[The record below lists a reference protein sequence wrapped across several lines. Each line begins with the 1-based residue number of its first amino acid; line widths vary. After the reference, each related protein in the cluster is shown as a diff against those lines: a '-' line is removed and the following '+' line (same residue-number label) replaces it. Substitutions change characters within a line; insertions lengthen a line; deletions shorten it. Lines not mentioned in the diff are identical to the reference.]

1 MKRTIFFI
9 TLFAGALLAGAACT
23 SLSTDAPASDAAS
36 GERCSLSVS
45 VGEPLTRSTTAS
57 SSTERAVSGVQVL
70 VFDASGRLEAFG
82 TGSSASASVT
92 LSVTAGEKTVW
103 AVANCPDDLSSV
115 SSPTALS
122 SKVTDL
128 SSNGV
133 SALLMAGSSSATV
146 SSSSSSVTVPVSHL
160 CSKVTLLKVTRSFE
174 TASLAAKAMTL
185 DAVYL
190 VNVAGSLTL
199 GGGAVSGGSWYNRLG
214 HKDGSLDALLYD
226 QVGASLADGATR
238 SITHTFYPYP
248 NASTSES
255 TSATWSER
263 RTMLVL
269 ECTFDS
275 QKCYYPIFIPVLER
289 NKVCEFTSVT
299 LTRRGSSSPY
309 EPVSTGDVSVSITVT
324 DFATGQSYT
333 ETI

>member
-1 MKRTIFFI
+1 MKRT
-9 TLFAGALLAGAACT
+9 LHSSLLLAGALLAAAACT
-23 SLSTDAPASDAAS
+23 SLSTDAPEDVPS
-36 GERCSLSVS
+36 GELCSLSVS

-57 SSTERAVSGVQVL
+57 SSTERAVGSVQVL
-70 VFDASGRLEAFG
+70 VFDASGKLEAFG
-82 TGSSASASVT
+82 SGSTSSVT
-92 LSVTAGEKTVW
+92 LSVTAGAKTVW
-103 AVANCPDDLSSV
+103 AVANCPDDLSAVGTAS
-115 SSPTALS
+115 ALS

-128 SSNGV
+128 SSNGL
-133 SALLMAGSSSATV
+133 SALLMAGSAGATV
-146 SSSSSSVTVPVSHL
+146 SSAASSVNVPVSHL
-160 CSKVTLLKVTRSFE
+160 CSKVTLLKVTRKFE

-199 GGGAVSGGSWYNRLG
+199 GGGAVSGGSWYNRLA
-214 HKDGSLDALLYD
+214 HKDSALDALLYD
-226 QVGASLADGATR
+226 KVGAGLSDGSTR
-238 SITHTFYPYP
+238 SVTHTFYPYP

-255 TSATWSER
+255 TSSTWSER

-275 QKCYYPIFIPVLER
+275 EKCYYPIFIPALER
-289 NKVCEFTSVT
+289 NKVCEFSSVT

-309 EPVSTGDVSVSITVT
+309 EPVSTGDVSVNITVT